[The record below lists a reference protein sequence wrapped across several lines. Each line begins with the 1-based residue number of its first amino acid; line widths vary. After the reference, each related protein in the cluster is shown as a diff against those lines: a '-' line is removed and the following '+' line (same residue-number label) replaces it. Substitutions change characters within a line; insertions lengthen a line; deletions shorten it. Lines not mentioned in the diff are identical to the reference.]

1 MQNITVSKNLAATN
15 PMAAAFLD
23 VASKEVTSSYPVEFK
38 TIELYRL
45 TNGLCKARLL
55 GIVHGPV
62 RAQNLEVLI
71 NERFKVVRARTLD

>member
-1 MQNITVSKNLAATN
+1 MESITVTKNLAVTN

-23 VASKEVTSSYPVEFK
+23 VASREVTSSYPVEFK

-45 TNGLCKARLL
+45 TNGLTKTRLL
-55 GIVHGPV
+55 GTVRGPV

-71 NERFKVVRARTLD
+71 NEHFKVVRARTLD

>member
-1 MQNITVSKNLAATN
+1 MTTVRVTKDIAAEN

-23 VASKEVTSSYPVEFK
+23 VASNEVTSAYPIEFK

-45 TNGLCKARLL
+45 TNGLSKARLF

-62 RAQNLEVLI
+62 RAQILVVYI
-71 NERFKVVRARTLD
+71 NEHLKVVRARTLD